1 MSGFNLSAWAI
12 RHQTLVLFFIFVTA
26 AAGIFAYSNLGRNE
40 DPAFTVKVMVVT
52 AVWPGASAA
61 EMQDQVADRVET
73 RLQTL
78 PWLARLETY
87 TRPGFMAT
95 QIVLE
100 DATPPGEVED
110 LWYQARKKVGDISAD
125 LPAGVVGPFFNDEY
139 ADVYVQVHA
148 LSAPDATWSEL
159 SDLAEMARQSFL
171 SVPGVEKVQLFGE
184 QDQKI
189 HVDISYAKLAT
200 LGIPA
205 SAIFDALAAQNA
217 VVPSGSVDTPSE
229 TVQVRVTG
237 SLKGVEAVASVPVEA
252 DGRTFR
258 LGDIATV
265 SRGVSD
271 PRSYVT
277 RYNGENAILLGV
289 AMADGGNVLELG
301 ELLHDKAA
309 EVRARLPLGAELH
322 EVSNQPDVVEEAVG
336 EFLLKFVAAI
346 SIVLLVSFVSL
357 GFRTG
362 IIVAL
367 SVPLTLA
374 ATFVFMML
382 MGIDLERI
390 SLGALILSLG
400 LLVDDAIIAIEM
412 MVVKIEQGW
421 DRVRAAT
428 FAWESTAFPMLTG
441 TLVTAAGFLPVGFA
455 KSSAGE
461 YAGGIFWVVT
471 TALLVSWVVAVVFT
485 PYLGL
490 KLLPRSL
497 ERHAAARGDV
507 DEDAIYRT
515 PSYNRLRRMVTGAVR
530 FRLPVVLAT
539 IGLLVLAG
547 YGMGHVKKQFFP
559 NSSRPE
565 VLVELKG
572 PEGASFAATERAT
585 REIEALLADSQ
596 DVDYF
601 TTYIGA
607 GAPRF
612 FLAYNPALPNPGYA
626 LLLVQSKGGEHAD
639 ALVDQ
644 LQARFAAT
652 EGAVRGRAN
661 KLELGPPVGY
671 PVQFRVVGPDL
682 DVVRGIAEE
691 VRDAMRASPDTRNT
705 ELQWGEKVKSVR
717 LEVDQERA
725 RALGLST
732 SEIGRSLQTLL
743 AGYEVTSLREGRHA
757 VGVVVRA
764 AESERA
770 AIGDIS
776 DLVLQVR
783 DGRAIPV
790 SQVARVEYT
799 SEDPILWRR
808 NRETVL
814 TVRADVAPGLQ
825 APDVTAALTPVMQEI
840 AAGLP
845 PGYRIDAGGAAE
857 ESAKANTALA
867 AVFPLMLLAMAV
879 LIMLQMQSFSKMAL
893 VFLTFPLGLVGAV
906 AALLVTDAP
915 FGFVAILGV
924 IALGG
929 MVMRNTLILADQIE
943 HDLEAGATMRQAI
956 VESTVRRARPVILTA
971 LAAVLA
977 FIPLTFSIFWGP
989 MAIAMIG
996 GLTVATVLTLI
1007 FLPALYALWF
1017 RRRLD
1022 RTEAQVLA
1030 ARAGNAPEEDGQAG
1044 GTASDTAP
1052 AKTVPSGGVVS
1063 RKDPSDKAESAT
1075 DPAPALPQAAE

>member
-40 DPAFTVKVMVVT
+40 DPAFTVKVMVVS

-95 QIVLE
+95 QIILE

-110 LWYQARKKVGDISAD
+110 LWYQARKKVGDISSE
-125 LPAGVVGPFFNDEY
+125 LPAGVLGPFFNDEY

-205 SAIFDALAAQNA
+205 SAIFDALATQNA

-237 SLKGVEAVASVPVEA
+237 SLKGVEAGASVPVEA
-252 DGRTFR
+252 NGRTFR

-271 PRSYVT
+271 PQSYVT
-277 RYNGENAILLGV
+277 RYNGEDAILLGV
-289 AMADGGNVLELG
+289 AMAEGGNVLELG

-322 EVSNQPDVVEEAVG
+322 EVSNQPDVVEEAVS

-441 TLVTAAGFLPVGFA
+441 TLVTAVGFLPVGFA

-507 DEDAIYRT
+507 DEEAIYRT

-539 IGLLVLAG
+539 VGLLVLAG

-572 PEGASFAATERAT
+572 PEGASFAATERET
-585 REIEALLADSQ
+585 REIEKLLAESPH
-596 DVDYF
+596 VDYY

-612 FLAYNPALPNPGYA
+612 FIAYNPALPNPSYA
-626 LLLVQSKGGEHAD
+626 LVLVQTKGGEHTD
-639 ALVDQ
+639 ALVSQ
-644 LQARFAAT
+644 LQSRFAAS

-661 KLELGPPVGY
+661 RLELGPPVGY

-682 DVVRGIAEE
+682 DVVRGIAEK

-732 SEIGRSLQTLL
+732 TEIGRSLQTLL

-790 SQVARVEYT
+790 SQIARVEYT

-814 TVRADVAPGLQ
+814 TARADVAPGLQ
-825 APDVTAALTPVMQEI
+825 APDVTAALTPVMQDI

-867 AVFPLMLLAMAV
+867 AVFPLMLLGMAV

-906 AALLVTDAP
+906 AALLITDAP

-943 HDLEAGATMRQAI
+943 HDLQAGATMRRAI

-1022 RTEAQVLA
+1022 RTEAEVLA
-1030 ARAGNAPEEDGQAG
+1030 ARAGTPPEDAGKVDGA
-1044 GTASDTAP
+1044 A
-1052 AKTVPSGGVVS
+1052 PSGSVSS
-1063 RKDPSDKAESAT
+1063 RKDPADKAESAT

>member
-1 MSGFNLSAWAI
+1 MNRFNLSALAL
-12 RHQTLVLFFIFVTA
+12 RHQTLVLFFILVTA
-26 AAGIFAYSNLGRNE
+26 AAGIWAYGNLGRNE

-52 AVWPGASAA
+52 AAWPGASAV
-61 EMQDQVADRVET
+61 EMQEQVADRIET

-78 PWLARLETY
+78 PHLDRLETY

-95 QIVLE
+95 QIVLA
-100 DATPPGEVED
+100 DTTPPKDVEG
-110 LWYQARKKVGDISAD
+110 LWYQARKKVGDIRRD
-125 LPAGVVGPFFNDEY
+125 LPPDVLGPFFNDEY
-139 ADVYVQVHA
+139 SDVYVQVHA
-148 LSAPDATWSEL
+148 LTAPDATWTEV
-159 SDLAEMARQSFL
+159 SDLAEMARQGFL

-184 QDQKI
+184 QEQKI
-189 HVDISYAKLAT
+189 FVEISYAKLAT

-217 VVPSGSVDTPSE
+217 VVPSGSVETPSE
-229 TVQVRVTG
+229 TVQVRVSG
-237 SLKGVEAVASVPVEA
+237 SLEGVRAVAAVPVKAGEE
-252 DGRTFR
+252 TFR

-265 SRGVSD
+265 RRGIAD
-271 PRSYVT
+271 PQSYLA
-277 RYNGENAILLGV
+277 RYNGQDAIMLGI

-301 ELLHDKAA
+301 ERLAVKAQ
-309 EVRARLPLGAELH
+309 EIRARLPVGAALH
-322 EVSNQPDVVEEAVG
+322 QVSNQPEVVEEAIG
-336 EFLLKFVAAI
+336 QFLLKFVAAI
-346 SIVLLVSFVSL
+346 SIVLIVSFLSL

-362 IIVAL
+362 VIVAL

-374 ATFVFMML
+374 GTFVVMLL

-421 DRVRAAT
+421 DRFRAAT

-455 KSSAGE
+455 QSSAGE

-471 TALLVSWVVAVVFT
+471 AALIISWFVAVIFT

-515 PSYNRLRRMVTGAVR
+515 RGYNRLRRMIEGAVR
-530 FRLPVVLAT
+530 FRLPVVLVTFA
-539 IGLLVLAG
+539 LLVTAG
-547 YGMGHVKKQFFP
+547 YGMGFVKKQFFP

-572 PEGASFAATERAT
+572 PEGASFVATERAA
-585 REIEALLADSQ
+585 RELEALLAKSP

-612 FLAYNPALPNPGYA
+612 FLAYNPALPNPSYA
-626 LLLVQSKGGEHAD
+626 LILVQSKGGEHTTR
-639 ALVDQ
+639 LVQD
-644 LQARFAAT
+644 LTARFEAS
-652 EGAVRGRAN
+652 ESSVRGRAN
-661 KLELGPPVGY
+661 KLELGPPVGF
-671 PVQFRVVGPDL
+671 PVQFRVVGSDREE
-682 DVVRGIAEE
+682 VRAIAAQ
-691 VRDAMRASPDTRNT
+691 VRDAMRANPDTRNT
-705 ELQWGEKVKSVR
+705 ELQWGEKVKTVK

-732 SEIGRSLQTLL
+732 REIAQALQALL
-743 AGYEVTSLREGRHA
+743 SGVQVTSLRDGRHA

-764 AESERA
+764 SERERA
-770 AIGDIS
+770 ELGDIG
-776 DLVLQVR
+776 DLVLNVR
-783 DGRAIPV
+783 DGRAVPV
-790 SQVARVEYT
+790 SQVARIDYV
-799 SEDPILWRR
+799 SEEPILWRR

-814 TVRADVAPGLQ
+814 TVRSDIVPGVQ
-825 APDVTAALTPVMQEI
+825 APDVTAALLPKMKEI
-840 AAGLP
+840 EAGLAS
-845 PGYRIDAGGAAE
+845 GYRIDAGGAAE
-857 ESAKANTALA
+857 ESAKANAALA
-867 AVFPLMLLAMAV
+867 KVFPVMLLAMAV
-879 LIMLQMQSFSKMAL
+879 LIMLQMQSFSKMVI

-906 AALLVTDAP
+906 VALLIADAP

-943 HDLEAGATMRQAI
+943 HDLTGGATMRQAI

-977 FIPLTFSIFWGP
+977 FIPLTTNIFWGP

-996 GLTVATVLTLI
+996 GLTIATVLTLV

-1022 RTEAQVLA
+1022 KSDAEA
-1030 ARAGNAPEEDGQAG
+1030 
-1044 GTASDTAP
+1044 ASDRDGAQTAGS
-1052 AKTVPSGGVVS
+1052 TGS
-1063 RKDPSDKAESAT
+1063 RDTTEHETA
-1075 DPAPALPQAAE
+1075 PAPALSQAAE

>member
-12 RHQTLVLFFIFVTA
+12 RHQTLVLFFILVTA
-26 AAGIFAYSNLGRNE
+26 IAGVYAYGNLGRNE

-52 AVWPGASAA
+52 AVWPGASAE
-61 EMQDQVADRVET
+61 EMQEQVADRVET

-78 PWLARLETY
+78 PWLSRLETY

-95 QIVLE
+95 QIVLG
-100 DATPPGEVED
+100 DATPPSEVEE
-110 LWYQARKKVGDISAD
+110 LWYQARKKVGDISGE
-125 LPAGVVGPFFNDEY
+125 LPQGVRGPFFNDEY

-148 LSAPDATWSEL
+148 LTAPGATWTEL
-159 SDLAEMARQSFL
+159 SDLAEMARQSL
-171 SVPGVEKVQLFGE
+171 LAVPGVEKVQLFGE

-229 TVQVRVTG
+229 TVQVRVSG
-237 SLKGVEAVASVPVEA
+237 SLTGVEAVAAVPVEA
-252 DGRTFR
+252 EGRVFR

-265 SRGVSD
+265 SRGVAD
-271 PRSYVT
+271 PQSYVA
-277 RYNGENAILLGV
+277 RYNGEDTILLGV
-289 AMADGGNVLELG
+289 AMSAGGNVLELG
-301 ELLHDKAA
+301 ERLHEKAA
-309 EVRARLPLGAELH
+309 EIKARLPVGAELH
-322 EVSNQPDVVEEAVG
+322 QVSNQPEVVEEAVG
-336 EFLLKFVAAI
+336 EFLLKFVVAI
-346 SIVLLVSFVSL
+346 SIVLLVSFLSL

-367 SVPLTLA
+367 SVPLTLG
-374 ATFVFMML
+374 ATFVVMML

-421 DRVRAAT
+421 DRFRAAT

-455 KSSAGE
+455 ASAAGE

-471 TALLVSWVVAVVFT
+471 TALLISWLVAVVFT

-497 ERHAAARGDV
+497 ERHAAERGHI
-507 DEDAIYRT
+507 DEEAIYHT
-515 PSYNRLRRMVTGAVR
+515 PSYNRLRAMVTAALR
-530 FRLPVVLAT
+530 FRVPVVLGT
-539 IGLLVLAG
+539 VGLLVLAG
-547 YGMGHVKKQFFP
+547 YGMGFVKQQFFP

-572 PEGASFAATERAT
+572 PEGSSFAATEREAKA
-585 REIEALLADSQ
+585 IEDWLKTNEH
-596 DVDYF
+596 VDYF
-601 TTYIGA
+601 TTYVGA

-612 FLAYNPALPNPGYA
+612 FLAYNPALPNPSYA
-626 LLLVQSKGGEHAD
+626 LVLVQTKGGEHAD
-639 ALVDQ
+639 ALVDE
-644 LQARFAAT
+644 LQARFAEA

-671 PVQFRVVGPDL
+671 PVQFRVVGQDL
-682 DVVRGIAEE
+682 EEVRAAAAK

-717 LEVDQERA
+717 LEVDQDRA

-732 SEIGRSLQTLL
+732 SEIGQSLQTLL
-743 AGYEVTSLREGRHA
+743 SGYEVTSLREGRHS

-764 AESERA
+764 DETERA
-770 AIGDIS
+770 ALGDIGDM
-776 DLVLQVR
+776 VLQVR

-790 SQVARVEYT
+790 SQVARIVYT
-799 SEDPILWRR
+799 AEDPILWRR

-825 APDVTAALTPVMQEI
+825 APDVTASLLPKMREI
-840 AAGLP
+840 EATLP
-845 PGYRIDAGGAAE
+845 AGYRIDTGGAAE
-857 ESAKANTALA
+857 ESAKANVALA
-867 AVFPLMLLAMAV
+867 AVFPLMFLAMAV

-893 VFLTFPLGLVGAV
+893 VFLTFPLGLIGAV
-906 AALLVTDAP
+906 AALLIADAA

-929 MVMRNTLILADQIE
+929 MVMRNTLILADQID
-943 HDLEAGATMRQAI
+943 HDLHAGATMRRAI

-977 FIPLTFSIFWGP
+977 FIPLTMNIFWGP

-996 GLTVATVLTLI
+996 GLTVATVLTLV

-1017 RRRLD
+1017 RNRLD
-1022 RTEAQVLA
+1022 KTEAEVMA
-1030 ARAGNAPEEDGQAG
+1030 ARQARREAANTG
-1044 GTASDTAP
+1044 KAATEAANTDVAERATA
-1052 AKTVPSGGVVS
+1052 
-1063 RKDPSDKAESAT
+1063 
-1075 DPAPALPQAAE
+1075 PAPALPQAAE

>member
-1 MSGFNLSAWAI
+1 MSSFNLSAWAI
-12 RHQTLVLFFIFVTA
+12 RHQTLVLFFILVTA
-26 AAGIFAYSNLGRNE
+26 VAGVYAYGNLGRNE
-40 DPAFTVKVMVVT
+40 DPSFTVKVMVVT
-52 AVWPGASAA
+52 AVWPGASAE
-61 EMQDQVADRVET
+61 EMQEQVADRVET

-78 PWLARLETY
+78 PWLSRLETY

-95 QIVLE
+95 QIVLD
-100 DATPPGEVED
+100 DATPPSKVAD
-110 LWYQARKKVGDISAD
+110 LWYQVRKKVGDISGD
-125 LPAGVVGPFFNDEY
+125 LPQGVLGPFFNDEY

-148 LSAPDATWSEL
+148 LTAPGATWTEL

-171 SVPGVEKVQLFGE
+171 TVEGVEKVQLFGE

-200 LGIPA
+200 LGIPV

-229 TVQVRVTG
+229 TVQVRVSG
-237 SLKGVEAVASVPVEA
+237 SLQGIEAVAAVPVQAE
-252 DGRTFR
+252 GRVFR

-265 SRGVSD
+265 TRGLAD
-271 PRSYVT
+271 PQSYVS
-277 RYNGENAILLGV
+277 RYNGEDAIMIGV
-289 AMADGGNVLELG
+289 AMSAGGNVLELG
-301 ELLHDKAA
+301 ERLHEKAV
-309 EVRARLPLGAELH
+309 EIQARLPLGAEMH
-322 EVSNQPDVVEEAVG
+322 QVSNQPEVVEEAVG
-336 EFLLKFVAAI
+336 EFLLKFAVAI
-346 SIVLLVSFVSL
+346 SIVLLVSFLSL

-374 ATFVFMML
+374 ATFVAMMQ

-421 DRVRAAT
+421 DRARAAT

-441 TLVTAAGFLPVGFA
+441 TLVTVAGFLPVGFA
-455 KSSAGE
+455 ASAAGE
-461 YAGGIFWVVT
+461 YAGGIFWVVA
-471 TALLVSWVVAVVFT
+471 TALLVSWIVAVVFT

-497 ERHAAARGDV
+497 ERHAAERGHE

-515 PSYNRLRRMVTGAVR
+515 PAYNRLRRLVTGAVR

-539 IGLLVLAG
+539 IGLLVAAG
-547 YGMGHVKKQFFP
+547 YGMGFVKQQFFP
-559 NSSRPE
+559 SSSRPE

-572 PEGASFAATERAT
+572 PEGASFAASDREAKALEAWLAT
-585 REIEALLADSQ
+585 SEH
-596 DVDYF
+596 VDYF
-601 TTYIGA
+601 TTYVGA

-612 FLAYNPALPNPGYA
+612 FLAYNPALPNPSYA
-626 LLLVQSKGGEHAD
+626 LILVQTKGGEHTT
-639 ALVDQ
+639 ALVKE
-644 LQARFAAT
+644 LQARFAEA
-652 EGAVRGRAN
+652 EGVVNGRAN

-682 DVVRGIAEE
+682 EEVRTIAAR
-691 VRDAMRASPDTRNT
+691 VRDAMRAHPDTRNV

-717 LEVDQERA
+717 LEVDQDRA

-732 SEIGRSLQTLL
+732 SEIGQSLQTLL
-743 AGYEVTSLREGRHA
+743 SGYEVTALREGRHS

-764 AESERA
+764 DEAERA
-770 AIGDIS
+770 ALGDIA
-776 DLVLQVR
+776 DMVLQVR

-790 SQVARVEYT
+790 SQVARIDYT
-799 SEDPILWRR
+799 AEDPILWRR

-814 TVRADVAPGLQ
+814 AVRADVAAGVQ
-825 APDVTAALTPVMQEI
+825 APDVTAALLPTMREI
-840 AAGLP
+840 EATLA
-845 PGYRIDAGGAAE
+845 PGYRIDTGGAAE
-857 ESAKANTALA
+857 ESAKANAALA
-867 AVFPLMLLAMAV
+867 KVFPLMFLAMAV
-879 LIMLQMQSFSKMAL
+879 LIMLQMQSFSKTIL
-893 VFLTFPLGLVGAV
+893 VFMTFPLGLIGAV
-906 AALLVTDAP
+906 AALLIADAA

-929 MVMRNTLILADQIE
+929 MVMRNTLILADQID
-943 HDLEAGATMRQAI
+943 HDLQAGATMREAI
-956 VESTVRRARPVILTA
+956 IESTVRRARPVILTA

-977 FIPLTFSIFWGP
+977 FIPLTMNIFWGP
-989 MAIAMIG
+989 MAISMIG
-996 GLTVATVLTLI
+996 GLTVATVLTLV
-1007 FLPALYALWF
+1007 FMPALYALWF

-1022 RTEAQVLA
+1022 RTEAEV
-1030 ARAGNAPEEDGQAG
+1030 NAPKTPAG
-1044 GTASDTAP
+1044 ETGRKSDIGPAKQDTAERAP
-1052 AKTVPSGGVVS
+1052 
-1063 RKDPSDKAESAT
+1063 

>member
-1 MSGFNLSAWAI
+1 MSGFNLSALAL
-12 RHQTLVLFFIFVTA
+12 RHQTLVLFFILVTA
-26 AAGIFAYSNLGRNE
+26 AAGIWAYGNLGRNE

-52 AVWPGASAA
+52 AVWPGATAQ

-78 PWLARLETY
+78 PYLGRLETY

-95 QIVLE
+95 QIVLR
-100 DATPPGEVED
+100 DDTPPREVED
-110 LWYQARKKVGDISAD
+110 LWYQVRKKVGDIRAD
-125 LPAGVVGPFFNDEY
+125 LPPDVRGPFFNDEY
-139 ADVYVQVHA
+139 SDVYVQVHA
-148 LSAPDATWSEL
+148 LTVDDVRWAEF

-171 SVPGVEKVQLFGE
+171 AVPGVEKVQLFGE

-189 HVDISYAKLAT
+189 FVEISYAKLAT

-205 SAIFDALAAQNA
+205 AAIFEALADQNA

-229 TVQVRVTG
+229 TVQVRVSG
-237 SLKGVEAVASVPVEA
+237 RLGGVAAVAAVPVRVGDE
-252 DGRTFR
+252 TLR

-265 SRGVSD
+265 RRGISD
-271 PRSYVT
+271 PQSYLA
-277 RYNGENAILLGV
+277 RYNGQDAIMLGI
-289 AMADGGNVLELG
+289 AMSEGGNVLELG
-301 ELLHDKAA
+301 ERLAVKAD
-309 EVRARLPLGAELH
+309 EIRARLPIGAELH
-322 EVSNQPDVVEEAVG
+322 QVSNQPEVVEGAIG

-346 SIVLLVSFVSL
+346 SIVLLVSFLSL

-367 SVPLTLA
+367 SVPLTLGG
-374 ATFVFMML
+374 TFVVML
-382 MGIDLERI
+382 LLGIDLERI

-421 DRVRAAT
+421 DRVRAAS

-455 KSSAGE
+455 QSAAGE

-471 TALLVSWVVAVVFT
+471 SALLISWIVAVVFT

-490 KLLPRSL
+490 KLLPKSL
-497 ERHAAARGDV
+497 EAHAAERGDV

-515 PSYNRLRRMVTGAVR
+515 RGYERFRKFVSAAVR
-530 FRLPVVLAT
+530 FRLPVVLVTLALLAT
-539 IGLLVLAG
+539 AG
-547 YGMGHVKKQFFP
+547 YGMGFVKKQFFP

-572 PEGASFAATERAT
+572 PEGASFAATER
-585 REIEALLADSQ
+585 EARKLEAWLAESP

-612 FLAYNPALPNPGYA
+612 FLAYNPELPNPSYA
-626 LLLVQSKGGEHAD
+626 LILVQSKGGDHTTR
-639 ALVDQ
+639 LVEQ
-644 LQARFAAT
+644 LRARF
-652 EGAVRGRAN
+652 EQSVGAVRGRAN

-671 PVQFRVVGPDL
+671 PVQFRVVGADR
-682 DVVRGIAEE
+682 DEVRAIAET
-691 VRDAMRASPDTRNT
+691 VRETMRAHPATRNT
-705 ELQWGEKVKSVR
+705 ELKWGEKVKSVR

-732 SEIGRSLQTLL
+732 QEIGQSLQALL
-743 AGYEVTSLREGRHA
+743 SGVEVTRLREGRHA

-764 AESERA
+764 REAERA
-770 AIGDIS
+770 ALGDIGD
-776 DLVLQVR
+776 LVINVR
-783 DGRAIPV
+783 GGRAIPV
-790 SQVARVEYT
+790 SQVARIEYV
-799 SEDPILWRR
+799 SEEPILWRR

-814 TVRADVAPGLQ
+814 TVRADVVTGVQ
-825 APDVTAALTPVMQEI
+825 APDVTADLLPKMQAIE
-840 AAGLP
+840 AELA

-857 ESAKANTALA
+857 ESAKANAALA
-867 AVFPLMLLAMAV
+867 KVFPVMLLAMAM
-879 LIMLQMQSFSKMAL
+879 LIMLQMHSFSKMIL

-906 AALLVTDAP
+906 AALLIADAP

-943 HDLEAGATMRQAI
+943 HDLKAGATMRAAI

-977 FIPLTFSIFWGP
+977 FIPLTTNIFWGP
-989 MAIAMIG
+989 MAISMIG
-996 GLTVATVLTLI
+996 GLTIATVLTLV

-1017 RRRLD
+1017 RKRLD
-1022 RTEAQVLA
+1022 KSDADLEAASTAPSV
-1030 ARAGNAPEEDGQAG
+1030 ARPGENPAETTAGE
-1044 GTASDTAP
+1044 ASDQDTDTAER
-1052 AKTVPSGGVVS
+1052 TS
-1063 RKDPSDKAESAT
+1063 
-1075 DPAPALPQAAE
+1075 DPAPALPRAAE